1 VIRHR
6 ACELAQPTEVSQG
19 GVWILNHW
27 ASFEIHSHTDSVYS
41 LYHLPVPISSGNM
54 EKVEESPLDL
64 DWLQTRE
71 IAIQQAIESR
81 DLAGLRAWSKE
92 AGGFGSDAIRRRV
105 W

>member
-1 VIRHR
+1 LGFSVSFSINSSLNNIFIYRE
-6 ACELAQPTEVSQG
+6 AC
-19 GVWILNHW
+19 
-27 ASFEIHSHTDSVYS
+27 DD
-41 LYHLPVPISSGNM
+41 M
-54 EKVEESPLDL
+54 EKLDENPAEL

-71 IAIQQAIESR
+71 IAIQQAIDSR